1 MGLADYEDMMN
12 RTTISAFNNG
22 TVRVGDTLAAAEP
35 LWIEPYTAIG
45 VASPVTGGIDVYAS
59 FDGETYYIC
68 APGVQVDQG
77 FMRSWK
83 ARIPARW
90 LKFVGVA
97 AGGADPLPD
106 GTMLQWGGK
115 S

>member
-1 MGLADYEDMMN
+1 MLN
-12 RTTISAFNNG
+12 RASISAFESG
-22 TVRVGDTLAAAEP
+22 TVRVGDELSTAEP

-45 VASPVTGGIDVYAS
+45 VASPVTGGMDVYAS
-59 FDGETYYIC
+59 FDGSTYFVY
-68 APGVQVDQG
+68 APGVNVDQG

-90 LKFVGVA
+90 LKFVGVGTDLA
-97 AGGADPLPD
+97 SAVPD
-106 GTMLQWGGK
+106 GTLLQWGGK